1 MPNPKGHE
9 ATLNKFKP
17 KWHNGETR
25 TIRVPIALAD
35 QILEYAHNLD
45 EAVTQENRAK
55 ESFAIAIPVTIE
67 RNTLTQVLE
76 VLEQISNSNR
86 FTRQLRAKLV
96 TQVFEPLKSLTQANE
111 EPKPIL
117 EAIAKSENQEPLE
130 PVDTRE

>member
-45 EAVTQENRAK
+45 EAVTQENQAK
-55 ESFAIAIPVTIE
+55 KDFVIANQISISYDA
-67 RNTLTQVLE
+67 LSQVLE

-117 EAIAKSENQEPLE
+117 DAIAKLEKQEPLE

>member
-9 ATLNKFKP
+9 ATLSKFKP

-45 EAVTQENRAK
+45 EAVTQENQDRK
-55 ESFAIAIPVTIE
+55 NFAIANQVAV
-67 RNTLTQVLE
+67 NLDTLTQLLE
-76 VLEQISNSNR
+76 VLELIENSNR
-86 FTRQLRAKLV
+86 FTRQLRAKLS
-96 TQVFEPLKSLTQANE
+96 TQVIKPLKSLTQEDN

-117 EAIAKSENQEPLE
+117 
-130 PVDTRE
+130 